1 MNIMSQ
7 LSAGTSRQKLAGKA
21 VGILVGSIGLLLAL
35 AVLFIPVLRIVGPGA
50 VDHMAGIEYL
60 LGNPAAEKTF
70 HQAIFMLLV
79 SLSVIYMI
87 ATDGIRTLWLTTGII
102 GIAGIG
108 GLQYGGNTGKIL
120 LAVALLLALSAA
132 LLTVSHSYER

>member
-1 MNIMSQ
+1 MNITSR
-7 LSAGTSRQKLAGKA
+7 LSAGTSRQKLAGKS
-21 VGILVGSIGLLLAL
+21 VGILVGSIGLLLAM

-50 VDHMAGIEYL
+50 VDNMAGIEYL
-60 LGNPAAEKTF
+60 LGNPAAEKIF

-87 ATDGIRTLWLTTGII
+87 VTDGIRTLWLTTGII
-102 GIAGIG
+102 GIAGIA